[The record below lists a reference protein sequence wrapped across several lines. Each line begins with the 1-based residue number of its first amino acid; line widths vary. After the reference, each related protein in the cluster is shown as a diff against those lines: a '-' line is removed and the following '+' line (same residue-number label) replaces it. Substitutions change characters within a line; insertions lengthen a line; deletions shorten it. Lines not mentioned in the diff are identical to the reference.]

1 VVMKKKRNTSG
12 PSFDDRENEN
22 LDDVLQEI
30 QKLTSD
36 SSLSQVDKIM
46 RIRELMPPPLSPE
59 ETEPGMRGETLV
71 AKSFGHLNDL
81 LFLDSWDETN
91 GHRPLKLFRG
101 VPDVNMKLLT
111 SLQRLVT
118 DGDGRRVVSLE
129 AARRLEEGMVESF
142 KKYAYGMANLGPSP
156 TLWEWL
162 ALAQHHGLPT
172 RLLDWTKSPYVA
184 LHFATCKAALMDRDA
199 VVWVIDPFR
208 FSMEFDVFRD
218 FNNWRKDTGR
228 RRSGGVFSTGEL
240 EALYRWRT
248 AKDKFQTPSDFDQ
261 LGLPFIFIEPPSLST
276 RVVNQW
282 GCFQLL
288 RSGECAENVLS
299 SMKPRFQQGI
309 NEVFVGSEAYHSH
322 VYRKIVIPAHLKREV
337 RDKLD
342 AIGFTERTLFP
353 GLDGLCDFL
362 RRYYTPDKTMAVPPV
377 QEIPA
382 PCVDFTN
389 TTSVDMPQPEEVFG
403 FQ

>member
-1 VVMKKKRNTSG
+1 MMLLWLLLLASLPLEAEQSCIGLLAQVNVISEDSANLLFFQRPSHLLAPRSGSKAACRVRCERGLVMGMKKRGSRS
-12 PSFDDRENEN
+12 SFNNREENELN
-22 LDDVLQEI
+22 GVLQEI

-36 SSLSQVDKIM
+36 SSLSQVDKIKM
-46 RIRELMPPPLSPE
+46 IRQLMPPPLSPE

-111 SLQRLVT
+111 SLQRLVM
-118 DGDGRRVVSLE
+118 DGDGRRAVSLE

-184 LHFATCKAALMDRDA
+184 LHFATCKAALMDSDA

-208 FSMEFDVFRD
+208 FSMEF
-218 FNNWRKDTGR
+218 
-228 RRSGGVFSTGEL
+228 E
-240 EALYRWRT
+240 
-248 AKDKFQTPSDFDQ
+248 
-261 LGLPFIFIEPPSLST
+261 
-276 RVVNQW
+276 
-282 GCFQLL
+282 
-288 RSGECAENVLS
+288 
-299 SMKPRFQQGI
+299 
-309 NEVFVGSEAYHSH
+309 
-322 VYRKIVIPAHLKREV
+322 
-337 RDKLD
+337 
-342 AIGFTERTLFP
+342 
-353 GLDGLCDFL
+353 
-362 RRYYTPDKTMAVPPV
+362 
-377 QEIPA
+377 
-382 PCVDFTN
+382 
-389 TTSVDMPQPEEVFG
+389 
-403 FQ
+403 

>member
-1 VVMKKKRNTSG
+1 MGMKKRGSRS
-12 PSFDDRENEN
+12 SFNNREENELN
-22 LDDVLQEI
+22 GVLQEI

-36 SSLSQVDKIM
+36 SSLSQVDKIKM
-46 RIRELMPPPLSPE
+46 IRQLMPPPLSPE

-111 SLQRLVT
+111 SLQRLVM
-118 DGDGRRVVSLE
+118 DGDGRRAVSLE

-184 LHFATCKAALMDRDA
+184 LHFATCKAALMDSDA

-208 FSMEFDVFRD
+208 FSMEFEVFQD
-218 FNNWRKDTGR
+218 YNNWRKNTGR
-228 RRSGGVFSTGEL
+228 RRCGGVFSTGEL
-240 EALYRWRT
+240 EGLYRWRT
-248 AKDKFQTPSDFDQ
+248 AKDKFQTPSDFDE

-288 RSGECAENVLS
+288 RSGECAEDVLC
-299 SMKPRFQQGI
+299 SMKPRFQEDI
-309 NEVFVGSEAYHSH
+309 NEDLEVSEAHHTH

-362 RRYYTPDKTMAVPPV
+362 RRYYTPDKMRTLSPP

-389 TTSVDMPQPEEVFG
+389 TTEVDMPQPEEVFG